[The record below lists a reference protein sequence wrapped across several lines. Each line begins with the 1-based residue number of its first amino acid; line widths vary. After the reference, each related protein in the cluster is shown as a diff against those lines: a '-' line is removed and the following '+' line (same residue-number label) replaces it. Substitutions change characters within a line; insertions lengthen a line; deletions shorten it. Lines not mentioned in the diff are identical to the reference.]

1 MIYYAIQKLVEA
13 GIKQILIVTGIQH
26 CGSIIQQCGDGSD
39 FNCNLT
45 YKIQTKAGG
54 IAQALLLAE
63 NFAANDDLCVILGDN
78 IFNTKLKNTVTNF
91 TVGAHLFLKEVD
103 DPHRFGVA
111 SFNKIDNKIIITDI
125 QEKPAQPKSN
135 YAVTGIYCYD
145 KTVFDK
151 IRTLKPSARGQY
163 QITDVNKL
171 YMEEGN
177 LTATLMKNTD
187 IWTDAGTFESLK
199 RANKLMEKYAK

>member
-1 MIYYAIQKLVEA
+1 MIYYAIQKLVQS
-13 GIKQILIVTGIQH
+13 GISQILIVTGIEH
-26 CGSIIQQCGDGSD
+26 CGSIIQQCGDGQD

-63 NFAANDDLCVILGDN
+63 NFAANDSLCVILGDN
-78 IFNTKLKNTVTNF
+78 IFTTQLKNIIDNF
-91 TVGAHLFLKEVD
+91 TNGAHLFLKQVD
-103 DPHRFGVA
+103 DPERFGVA
-111 SFNKIDNKIIITDI
+111 TFDKINNKIIITDI
-125 QEKPAQPKSN
+125 EQKPKNPKSN

-145 KTVFDK
+145 NTVFNK
-151 IRTLKPSARGQY
+151 IRTLSPSARGEY

-171 YMEEGN
+171 YMQEN
-177 LTATLMKNTD
+177 KLTATLMKHKD

-199 RANKLMEKYAK
+199 RANNLMEKHEK